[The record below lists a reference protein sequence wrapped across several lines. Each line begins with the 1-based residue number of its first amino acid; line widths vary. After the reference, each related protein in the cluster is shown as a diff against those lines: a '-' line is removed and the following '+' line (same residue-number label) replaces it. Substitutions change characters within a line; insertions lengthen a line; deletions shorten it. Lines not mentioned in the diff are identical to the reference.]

1 MTHGDRSQ
9 QKKPVI
15 FQIMVAKEM
24 GIGQLAAPSPARL
37 QSIHTAGSDQT
48 LAPPRDN
55 PCKIRG
61 QPTFL

>member
-1 MTHGDRSQ
+1 
-9 QKKPVI
+9 
-15 FQIMVAKEM
+15 MVAKEM